1 MSPKNRFFIPLFILF
16 LMTLACTAPA
26 LTATPMVAPSELV
39 PVATDTGAPTDIPPS
54 PEIPSPIP
62 ATMVTDV
69 STSTPAPVD
78 TPMPI
83 AFPTVTFQ
91 RNTNCRVGPS
101 KNYFLRT
108 SFIEG
113 RYSITEGRNQDSS
126 WLLVK
131 PFEGPNCWISVAN
144 LKEPG
149 DYSFLPVVDFPP
161 LPEVPYQLVMVRRDC
176 SGRNLVALRWPDVK
190 GETAYRIYRESIML
204 ASLKMNAIEYVDYP
218 PDAKSYFY
226 EIETINDYGVSV
238 RFSMSV
244 VGCSP

>member
-26 LTATPMVAPSELV
+26 LTATPMVAPTV
-39 PVATDTGAPTDIPPS
+39 PVAVATNTGVPTDIPPS
-54 PEIPSPIP
+54 PEIPPLLPTPTTI
-62 ATMVTDV
+62 VEV
-69 STSTPAPVD
+69 STPTPVD

-83 AFPTVTFQ
+83 VFPTVTFL
-91 RNTNCRVGPS
+91 RSTNCRVGPS
-101 KNYFLRT
+101 KNYFVQT
-108 SFIEG
+108 SFIDG

-126 WLLVK
+126 WLWVK
-131 PFEGPNCWISVAN
+131 PFEGSNCWISVAN

-149 DYSFLPVVDFPP
+149 DYSFLPIVDFPP

-176 SGRNLVALRWPDVK
+176 SGRNQVVLRWPDVN
-190 GETAYRIYRESIML
+190 GETAYRIYREGIML